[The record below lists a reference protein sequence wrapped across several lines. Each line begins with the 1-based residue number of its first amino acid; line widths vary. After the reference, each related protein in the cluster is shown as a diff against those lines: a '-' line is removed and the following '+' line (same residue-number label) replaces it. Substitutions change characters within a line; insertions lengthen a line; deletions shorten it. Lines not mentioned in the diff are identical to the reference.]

1 MARLIALALILL
13 AAAYCTYS
21 SFFATK
27 AYGDWGIASVHVS
40 VPFDHSFGSDPRSV
54 TVSAVDPGG
63 PAAQAGIVA
72 GDSLRALVPHALVFL
87 NPAPGTRIRA
97 RVLHHG
103 ESRSVTLTAQ
113 ARYRPSPPTEVILFV
128 LEIIQLALAFLLALR
143 SWGNAPARALIL
155 FFVCESATMTNNNA
169 ALARGVI
176 IWLSVTGTFVSAAA
190 LIRFACTY
198 PSNLENTKLRRI
210 CANALPSLALVLA
223 AFWFANVFSADW
235 LNFGLG
241 QARVEYRY
249 ALIIFLSVLPAL
261 GLVGGLF
268 LPDPAQRRR
277 LRLLLA
283 FFIVGSLGPIAY
295 DVVLA
300 AAPLQV
306 SVARPWLATLV
317 ITDVGFV
324 YVILRHRLFDL
335 GFVLNRAA
343 IYAVLTTVFVPLF
356 ALLEWLAERFI
367 LSQNR
372 TTNALVQVGIALLLF
387 MSIRRAHA
395 VTEHFVDDWLFRER
409 HENDRALRDFARQV
423 LFITD
428 FRTIADRTVQTVCA
442 RTQAQWSALY
452 VRDQATGTYV
462 LSSACGELDAP
473 ASMPEND
480 AALVA
485 MRTDHK
491 PVEHV
496 RGSLIAE
503 SLALPLFARG
513 HVDGFLACGAKG
525 TGEFYAPD
533 ERDAL
538 LQVAH
543 GVAAAFD
550 GVRLTALEREVARL
564 QGALSPAKVE
574 N

>member
-1 MARLIALALILL
+1 MARITALALILL

-27 AYGDWGIASVHVS
+27 AFGDWGIPTVHVS
-40 VPFDHSFGSDPRSV
+40 LPFDQSFGSDPRSV
-54 TVSAVDPGG
+54 AVTSVDPGG

-87 NPAPGTRIRA
+87 NPAPGTRISA
-97 RVLHHG
+97 RVLHNG
-103 ESRSVTLTAQ
+103 KNRTVTLTAET
-113 ARYRPSPPTEVILFV
+113 RYRPSPPTEVILFI
-128 LEIIQLALAFLLALR
+128 LEITQLALAFLLALR
-143 SWGNAPARALIL
+143 SWGDAPARALIVY
-155 FFVCESATMTNNNA
+155 FVCESATMTNNNP

-176 IWLSVTGTFVSAAA
+176 IWFFVTATFVAAAA

-198 PSNLENTKLRRI
+198 PSNAENTKVRRFCGI
-210 CANALPSLALVLA
+210 AGPSLALVLSVY
-223 AFWFANVFSADW
+223 WFANAFSADW

-249 ALIIFLSVLPAL
+249 TLILFLSVLPAL
-261 GLVGGLF
+261 GLIGGLF
-268 LPDPAQRRR
+268 LPDAAQRRR

-283 FFIVGSLGPIAY
+283 FFIVGSLGPVAY

-343 IYAVLTTVFVPLF
+343 VYAVLTTVFVPLF

-367 LSQNR
+367 LSQNQ
-372 TTNALVQVGIALLLF
+372 TTNALVQVGIALVLF
-387 MSIRRAHA
+387 MSIRRAHT
-395 VTEHFVDDWLFRER
+395 VTERFVDDWLFRER

-423 LFITD
+423 LFISD

-442 RTQAQWSALY
+442 RTHAQWSALY
-452 VRDQATGTYV
+452 VRDQATGTYA

-473 ASMPEND
+473 ATMPEND
-480 AALVA
+480 PALVA
-485 MRTDHK
+485 MRTDHQ
-491 PVEHV
+491 PVDHV
-496 RGSLIAE
+496 RGSVIAE
-503 SLALPLFARG
+503 SLVLPLFARG
-513 HVDGFLACGAKG
+513 HVDGFLACGAKA

-538 LQVAH
+538 LQVTH

-550 GVRLTALEREVARL
+550 GVRLTTLEREIARL
-564 QGALSPAKVE
+564 QDGLSPAKI
-574 N
+574 